1 MDPETWASCVCPLCG
16 SYRTRKE
23 RILRV
28 GAILG
33 AKLAQRRSS
42 CDATLR
48 TIRAK
53 RDAQSASVIREIAEL
68 QNNYDLEA
76 RAIDAAMH
84 EEVAR
89 LLETSVTVRL
99 VVSRAEGGAVD
110 SCTDDPNFHDI
121 AGPLGPS
128 GPSGPSG
135 PLDPSA
141 ARDGHDGRDSALTN

>member
-1 MDPETWASCVCPLCG
+1 M
-16 SYRTRKE
+16 
-23 RILRV
+23 RV

-33 AKLAQRRSS
+33 SKLSQRRSS
-42 CDATLR
+42 CDATVR

-53 RDAQSASVIREIAEL
+53 RDAQSASLIREIAEL

-110 SCTDDPNFHDI
+110 TCTDDPNFHDI
-121 AGPLGPS
+121 AGPSGPSGPTCLTGPS
-128 GPSGPSG
+128 GPSGPSAVCYG
-135 PLDPSA
+135 Q
-141 ARDGHDGRDSALTN
+141 DGQDSALTD

>member
-1 MDPETWASCVCPLCG
+1 MDPETWASCLCPLCG

-33 AKLAQRRSS
+33 SKLSQRRSS
-42 CDATLR
+42 CDATVR

-53 RDAQSASVIREIAEL
+53 RDAQSASLIREIAEL

-99 VVSRAEGGAVD
+99 VVSRAECGAVD

-121 AGPLGPS
+121 TDREGPMGPTCLTGPS
-128 GPSGPSG
+128 GPS
-135 PLDPSA
+135 A
-141 ARDGHDGRDSALTN
+141 VRDGRDSALTN

>member
-33 AKLAQRRSS
+33 SKLAQRRSS
-42 CDATLR
+42 CEATVR

-53 RDAQSASVIREIAEL
+53 RDAQSASLIREIAEL
-68 QNNYDLEA
+68 KNNYDLEA

-99 VVSRAEGGAVD
+99 VVSRAEGKTTG
-110 SCTDDPNFHDI
+110 SCTDDPNFHDT
-121 AGPLGPS
+121 ADREGPTGPT
-128 GPSGPSG
+128 GPT
-135 PLDPSA
+135 A
-141 ARDGHDGRDSALTN
+141 VRDGKDCALTN